1 MADFI
6 LEDRTY
12 TCPVELTLSA
22 IGGKWKILILWN
34 LREATLR
41 YSALRRALPKVTH
54 KMLSQQLRELAADG
68 LVHREVYPVVPPKV
82 EYSLTDEGRR
92 LVPVL
97 REMQQWG
104 LRYKVQ
110 PQASNAEPLA

>member
-1 MADFI
+1 MADFT

-34 LREATLR
+34 LRDATLR

-104 LRYKVQ
+104 MHYKVQ
-110 PQASNAEPLA
+110 PHTSDAEPSV

>member
-22 IGGKWKILILWN
+22 IGGKWKN